1 MDDVH
6 IDINFGQIYL
16 SKPMKITWIL
26 HSSFAVTTLGM
37 DAKGWTGT
45 GIGSGLFP
53 ICTGPKYPRK
63 APDDSNDADGIAPVS
78 ANASR
83 YKILSYMARDI
94 LAMPVSSVASE
105 SAFSTGKRVL
115 TPWRASMSTRT
126 VEALLCTQ
134 SFLQKPIAL
143 DLLCDYIP
151 DDAVEDEAGKKPV
164 PEWNRTGLT
173 GTGTS
178 PGPGTGTG
186 PQIEEPVNSV
196 YSCLMLPDYALP
208 LRRPWEDKD
217 ILKNNV
223 VTKTFH
229 LNAASM

>member
-1 MDDVH
+1 MLIPGTDRYRYWFWPIPDLYRTEIPDVIEGGMREIGQPDH
-6 IDINFGQIYL
+6 FDILAWWQ
-16 SKPMKITWIL
+16 
-26 HSSFAVTTLGM
+26 
-37 DAKGWTGT
+37 
-45 GIGSGLFP
+45 
-53 ICTGPKYPRK
+53 
-63 APDDSNDADGIAPVS
+63 

-94 LAMPVSSVASE
+94 LAMSVSSVASE

-196 YSCLMLPDYALP
+196 YSYNGEGVLPTSDL
-208 LRRPWEDKD
+208 
-217 ILKNNV
+217 
-223 VTKTFH
+223 
-229 LNAASM
+229 